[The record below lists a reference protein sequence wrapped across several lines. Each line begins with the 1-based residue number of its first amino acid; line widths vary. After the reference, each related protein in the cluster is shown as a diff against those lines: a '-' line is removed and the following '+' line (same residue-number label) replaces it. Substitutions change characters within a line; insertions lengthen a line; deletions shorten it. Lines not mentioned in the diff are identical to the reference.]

1 MDRIDKQILNILQLN
16 GRITNKAIA
25 ERIGLS
31 TPAVLE
37 RIKKLE
43 NNGFIKGYKAIL
55 DPEKLGKKI
64 TAIMAITIDRKN
76 MESLDKIRDAI
87 ISCKEIR
94 SYYFT
99 TGKYDFILNVSID
112 SITALEEFLMKRISF
127 IIPSIR
133 NVETF
138 IVLSTEEDMGF
149 DLPVEEAKQL

>member
-1 MDRIDKQILNILQLN
+1 MDRIDRQILNILQLN

-99 TGKYDFILNVSID
+99 TGKYDFILNVSMD

-138 IVLSTEEDMGF
+138 IVLSTEEDMGY
-149 DLPVEEAKQL
+149 DISVEE

>member
-55 DPEKLGKKI
+55 DPEKLGKQI
-64 TAIMAITIDRKN
+64 TAIMAITVDRKN

-87 ISCKEIR
+87 ITCKEIR

-99 TGKYDFILNVSID
+99 TGKYDFILNVSMD

-138 IVLSTEEDMGF
+138 IVLSTEEDMGY
-149 DLPVEEAKQL
+149 DIPVEE

>member
-55 DPEKLGKKI
+55 DPEKLGKQI

-87 ISCKEIR
+87 ITCKEIR

-99 TGKYDFILNVSID
+99 TGKYDFILNVSMD

-138 IVLSTEEDMGF
+138 IVLSTEEDMGY
-149 DLPVEEAKQL
+149 DIPVEE

>member
-1 MDRIDKQILNILQLN
+1 MDRTDRQILNILQLN

-112 SITALEEFLMKRISF
+112 SITTLEEFLMKRISF

-149 DLPVEEAKQL
+149 DLPVDEGK

>member
-1 MDRIDKQILNILQLN
+1 MDRIDRQILNILQLN

-99 TGKYDFILNVSID
+99 TGKYDFILNVSMD

-138 IVLSTEEDMGF
+138 IVLSTEEDMGY
-149 DLPVEEAKQL
+149 DIPVEE

>member
-1 MDRIDKQILNILQLN
+1 MDRIDRQILNILQLN

-99 TGKYDFILNVSID
+99 TGKYDFILNVSMN

-138 IVLSTEEDMGF
+138 IVLSTEEDMGY
-149 DLPVEEAKQL
+149 DISVEE